1 MGSTKRVFSKIA
13 NIQKKHS
20 KVNLSAFDDLDK
32 RLKEFKDQNSLIS
45 DLIEEVAKRKRD
57 FSSDFQNLSDEY
69 KSLSA
74 DYENL
79 FSKAA
84 DVVGV
89 VNTMI
94 NSSRVE
100 IVTLTFI
107 NTAFSYSFYLAYY
120 LPSPNPIGYAVC
132 LRS

>member
-84 DVVGV
+84 DLGADD
-89 VNTMI
+89 
-94 NSSRVE
+94 
-100 IVTLTFI
+100 LADK
-107 NTAFSYSFYLAYY
+107 AFEAKADLANIYGSGASGRWDKEV
-120 LPSPNPIGYAVC
+120 LGF
-132 LRS
+132 LQK